1 MFIMLYIIKH
11 QQDFDLLKIILIT
24 WYSRDAHR
32 QHLQEISAWNESILV
47 AVTSNS
53 LTQRSS
59 FGESIFVLT
68 QANYRKLQR
77 TVKRKWNN
85 RIFLISKLQILI
97 HFLLSLFVSHINQML
112 LLCRQLITYETS
124 REVTV
129 AILC

>member
-24 WYSRDAHR
+24 WYSCDAHR
-32 QHLQEISAWNESILV
+32 QHLQEMSAWNESILV

-59 FGESIFVLT
+59 FEESTFALT
-68 QANYRKLQR
+68 QANYQKLQR

-97 HFLLSLFVSHINQML
+97 HFLLSLFVSHINEML
-112 LLCRQLITYETS
+112 LLCRQLITCETS

-129 AILC
+129 PFLC

>member
-112 LLCRQLITYETS
+112 LLCRQLKTYETS
-124 REVTV
+124 RGVTV
-129 AILC
+129 AFLC

>member
-11 QQDFDLLKIILIT
+11 QQDFDLLKIILTT

-112 LLCRQLITYETS
+112 LLCRQLIIYETS
-124 REVTV
+124 RGVTV
-129 AILC
+129 AFLC